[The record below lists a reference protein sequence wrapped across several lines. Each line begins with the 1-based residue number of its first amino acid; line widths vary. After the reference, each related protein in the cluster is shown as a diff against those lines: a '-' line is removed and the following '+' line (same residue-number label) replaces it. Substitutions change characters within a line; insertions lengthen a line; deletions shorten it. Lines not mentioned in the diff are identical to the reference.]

1 MLSKE
6 SKKMIR
12 FLFIVVLFTM
22 LSGTALATPN
32 VLVVHSYHRNYE
44 WTASVGQAMERVLR
58 KDLPEAELFI
68 EEMDSK
74 RHPPEI
80 IFPIFKR
87 YLAAKY
93 ANQRFDVILCSD
105 DNALDFLLSFRDE
118 LFPGVPVVFCGINDF
133 QNDRLAGRVGFT
145 GVAEE
150 TDLKGNLGLILKLHP
165 DTRQVAVISDTTPS
179 GHADLQRFKKIAPL
193 FANRLRFLHLS
204 ELSAS
209 QLEKSLAELPPRTVV
224 LLLDYFRD
232 GEGRY
237 FTVKHGNRL
246 ICRNS
251 KAPVYSAWSFRVK
264 EGLVGGL
271 VVSGRQQGQT
281 AAGMA
286 LRILRGENPAA
297 IAVLRQSPNEYL
309 FDYPALARFK
319 ISPAS
324 LPEGSRIL
332 KRPQTFYPLSKRQL
346 VTALVAM
353 SLITLALLTNIVLR
367 RHAEK
372 ALRNRQARLKAIHDN
387 AAAGIALADKEGRY
401 VEVNDKWAEMFGCS
415 PQDIVGQN
423 FLDLTFADDRDENS
437 REIHALLQGGKDHC
451 RIQKRFTRKDGT
463 IFWVDN
469 SVTRIVNEQGQ
480 VEALV
485 GIIIDITEQKLI
497 EERLQETNRELDAFV
512 STASHDLRSP
522 LAIIIGFAELLRKEY
537 SHQFDERKTE
547 FLNHIEQCA
556 HKMHQLLEDLLAFA
570 QVGYVEKPRQA
581 VDADQVAREVALAQ
595 SQKAEG
601 IVIERGILPS
611 IHIPRSFLIQIFD
624 NLIGNGVRYA
634 GCAGGA
640 IEVGGEAQDDR
651 VRFYVRDH
659 GPGIA
664 PEERERIFDPFFR
677 GAAGE
682 NIPGTGIGLATVQK
696 IARLY
701 GGSAWLEDTPGGG
714 CTFWVE
720 MQNIRPEPSETSSSP
735 DSSPEANGFPLSSP
749 GNCRVAPSR
758 DRSVS

>member
-1 MLSKE
+1 MTKSL
-6 SKKMIR
+6 
-12 FLFIVVLFTM
+12 LIVVLFIL
-22 LSGTALATPN
+22 LSGTALAAPN

-44 WTASVGQAMERVLR
+44 WTASIDQAMEGVLR
-58 KDLPEAELFI
+58 KSLPEAELFI

-80 IFPIFKR
+80 ISSVFKL

-105 DNALDFLLSFRDE
+105 DNALDFLLSSRDE

-133 QNDRLAGRVGFT
+133 QDDRLAGRAGFT

-150 TDLKGNLGLILKLHP
+150 ADLKGNLELILKLHP

-193 FANRLRFLHLS
+193 FANQLDFLYLS
-204 ELSAS
+204 ELSVP
-209 QLEKSLAELPPRTVV
+209 QMEKSLAELPRHTIV

-232 GEGRY
+232 GEGQY
-237 FTVKHGNRL
+237 FTVRQGNRL

-251 KAPVYSAWSFRVK
+251 RQPVYSAWSFRIK
-264 EGLVGGL
+264 DGLVGGL

-281 AAGMA
+281 AARMA
-286 LRILRGENPAA
+286 LRILRGENSANIP
-297 IAVLRQSPNEYL
+297 VLRQSPNEYL

-319 ISPAS
+319 IPPAS
-324 LPEGSRIL
+324 LPRGSRIL
-332 KRPQTFYPLSKRQL
+332 NRPQAFYPLSQRQL
-346 VTALVAM
+346 VTALFAL

-367 RHAEK
+367 RRAEK

-387 AAAGIALADKEGRY
+387 VAAGIALADTNGRY
-401 VEVNDKWAEMFGCS
+401 LEVNDKWAEMFGCS
-415 PQDIVGQN
+415 PRDIIGKN

-437 REIHALLQGGKDHC
+437 RGIHALLQGDKDHY
-451 RIQKRFTRKDGT
+451 RMQKRFTRKDGT
-463 IFWVDN
+463 VFWVDN
-469 SVTRIVNEQGQ
+469 SVTRILNEQGE

-485 GIIIDITEQKLI
+485 GIITDITEQKLI

-512 STASHDLRSP
+512 RTASHDLRSP
-522 LAIIIGFAELLRKEY
+522 LTIIIGFAELLRRECH
-537 SHQFDERKTE
+537 HQFDDREAG

-570 QVGYVEKPRQA
+570 QVGYVEKPQQA
-581 VDADQVAREVALAQ
+581 VDANLVVHEVALAQ

-601 IVIERGILPS
+601 IVIEKGLLPS
-611 IHIPRSFLIQIFD
+611 IHIPRSFLLQIFD
-624 NLIGNGVRYA
+624 NLIGNAVRYA
-634 GCAGGA
+634 GCAKGP
-640 IEVGGEAQDDR
+640 IEVGGEAQADR
-651 VRFYVRDH
+651 VRFHVRDH
-659 GPGIA
+659 GPGIP

-682 NIPGTGIGLATVQK
+682 HISGTGIGLATVQK

-701 GGSAWLEDTPGGG
+701 GGRAWLEETPGGG

-720 MQNIRPEPSETSSSP
+720 MQDIRSEEAETRPSP
-735 DSSPEANGFPLSSP
+735 DSLEEEATT
-749 GNCRVAPSR
+749 APVPDNWSETQ
-758 DRSVS
+758 SFF